1 MKIVICASMIFA
13 KEIMEVK
20 ASLEASG
27 HKVVVPRNAE
37 RYAQSRLALET
48 KAESVKNKIKF
59 DLIRAYYREIKAADA
74 ILVLNYEKG
83 GIDNY
88 VGGNSFLE
96 AGFAHILN
104 KKVYFLFGIPKML
117 YSDELKAI
125 QPIILD
131 NDLSKI

>member
-1 MKIVICASMIFA
+1 MKIAICASMIFA
-13 KEIMEVK
+13 KEMLEVK
-20 ASLEASG
+20 ADLEALG
-27 HKVVVPRNAE
+27 HIVILPQNAE
-37 RYAQSRLALET
+37 RYAKSQLALET

-59 DLIRAYYREIKAADA
+59 DLIRVYYEEIKASDG
-74 ILVLNYEKG
+74 ILVLNYDKG

-96 AGFAHILN
+96 AGFAHILK

-117 YSDELKAI
+117 YSDELKAL

-131 NDLSKI
+131 GDLKRI

>member
-1 MKIVICASMIFA
+1 MKIVICGSMIFS
-13 KEIMEVK
+13 KEMIEVK
-20 ASLEASG
+20 SKLEALG
-27 HKVVVPRNAE
+27 HIVVLPRNAE
-37 RYAQSRLALET
+37 RYAKSQLSLET
-48 KAESVKNKIKF
+48 KAESVKNKIKY
-59 DLIRAYYREIKAADA
+59 DLIRSYYQEIKNSDGV
-74 ILVLNYEKG
+74 LVLNYDKS

-104 KKVYFLFGIPKML
+104 KKVYFLNDVPKML

-131 NDLSKI
+131 GDLSKI